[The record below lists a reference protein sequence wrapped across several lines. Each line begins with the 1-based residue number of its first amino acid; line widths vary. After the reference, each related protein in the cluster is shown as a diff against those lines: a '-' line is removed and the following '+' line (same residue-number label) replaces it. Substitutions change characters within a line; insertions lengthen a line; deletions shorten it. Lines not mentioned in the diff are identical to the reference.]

1 MQVLSRLDR
10 HNSLDWHIDF
20 LESPGLHD
28 VWFLRYGVQ
37 QTDGQMDGWTD
48 ADDATP
54 YNINLTHELIINELE
69 ETSSILLK
77 WFNNNYVILNGDK
90 SDFLMSGNKSI
101 TNTDNNHIKYEDIQ
115 ELLGITIDSKL
126 TFEIHINRI

>member
-1 MQVLSRLDR
+1 MVP
-10 HNSLDWHIDF
+10 
-20 LESPGLHD
+20 E
-28 VWFLRYGVQ
+28 VWCAN
-37 QTDGQMDGWTD
+37 GQMDGRTD
-48 ADDATP
+48 TDHATP
-54 YNINLTHELIINELE
+54 YNINSTHELIINELE
-69 ETSSILLK
+69 ETSSILFK

-101 TNTDNNHIKYEDIQ
+101 TNTDNDHIEYEDVQ

>member
-1 MQVLSRLDR
+1 M
-10 HNSLDWHIDF
+10 
-20 LESPGLHD
+20 
-28 VWFLRYGVQ
+28 
-37 QTDGQMDGWTD
+37 DGQMDGRTD
-48 ADDATP
+48 VDHATP
-54 YNINLTHELIINELE
+54 YNINSTHELIINELE
-69 ETSSILLK
+69 ETSSILFK

-101 TNTDNNHIKYEDIQ
+101 TNTDNNHIEYEDVQ

>member
-1 MQVLSRLDR
+1 MVPEVWCATDR
-10 HNSLDWHIDF
+10 
-20 LESPGLHD
+20 
-28 VWFLRYGVQ
+28 R
-37 QTDGQMDGWTD
+37 TDGWTD

-101 TNTDNNHIKYEDIQ
+101 ANNDNNHIKYEDIQ